1 VNQHSQTERLV
12 KTEFH
17 CHTIYSKDSLVT
29 LPELLSTCQKKGI
42 QRLVVTDHNAIVGAF
57 LARELDPSLFIVGE
71 EIMTQQGELL
81 AFFVQELIP
90 AGLPASEAIARLHEQ
105 NAFISVSHPF
115 DLTRSGRWQLDDLLA
130 IVPDIDAIEIYNS
143 RCLSPKSNIL
153 AADFSYRHHLLG
165 TVGSDSHSLREVGTA
180 TLSLPNFHDAVNL
193 KSALM
198 LAEPHVRPS
207 GPWVHFYSSYARWR
221 KQKQTRTKTG

>member
-1 VNQHSQTERLV
+1 LYPPSNPPQRV

-17 CHTIYSKDSLVT
+17 CHTGYSKDSLVT
-29 LPELLSTCQKKGI
+29 LTGLLSTCRKKGI
-42 QRLVVTDHNAIVGAF
+42 QRLVVTDHNSVVGAF

-81 AFFVQELIP
+81 AFFVQELVP
-90 AGLPASEAIARLHEQ
+90 AGLPASEAIARLHSQ
-105 NAFISVSHPF
+105 SAFISVSHPF
-115 DLTRSGRWQLDDLLA
+115 DTTRSGHWQPDDLLA
-130 IVPDIDAIEIYNS
+130 ITPTIDAIEIYNS

-153 AADFSYRHHLLG
+153 AANFSYHHHLLG
-165 TVGSDSHSLREVGTA
+165 TVGSDSHSLREVGIS
-180 TLSLPNFHDAVNL
+180 TLTLPNFHDAATL

-198 LAEPHVRPS
+198 IAEPHVRPS

-221 KQKQTRTKTG
+221 KKKQAASNTV

>member
-1 VNQHSQTERLV
+1 MNQHSLPAKLV

-29 LPELLSTCQKKGI
+29 LQDLLSTCRKKGI

-57 LARELDPSLFIVGE
+57 LARELDPSLFVVGE

-90 AGLPASEAIARLHEQ
+90 AGLRASEAIARLHEQ
-105 NAFISVSHPF
+105 SAFISVSHPF
-115 DLTRSGRWQLDDLLA
+115 DLTRSGRWQEDDLLS
-130 IVPDIDAIEIYNS
+130 IMLTIDAIEIYNS

-153 AADFSYRHHLLG
+153 AANFSYQHHLLG
-165 TVGSDSHSLREVGTA
+165 TVGSDAHSLREVGNA
-180 TLSLPNFHDAVNL
+180 TLTLPEFHDATSL
-193 KSALM
+193 KSALR